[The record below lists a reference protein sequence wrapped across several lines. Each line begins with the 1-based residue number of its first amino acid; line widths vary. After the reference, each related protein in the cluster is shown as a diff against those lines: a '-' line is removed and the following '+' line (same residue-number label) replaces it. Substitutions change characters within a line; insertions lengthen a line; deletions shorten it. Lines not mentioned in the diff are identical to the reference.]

1 MEKGQDKLKRNLS
14 EKVMLQKSSK
24 KGSNGGRGS
33 NHDRSAKKN
42 RFLVTVNVLGSA
54 GPIRFVVN
62 EDDPVSAIIQT
73 SLKNYSREGRLPAL
87 GTDVNGF
94 LLHGIGQSDAL
105 KPDESI
111 GSVGGRNF
119 VLCKKQMHP
128 QMTEARSEMVSQ
140 KGGKNWKA
148 WLNKSFSFKVLSN

>member
-1 MEKGQDKLKRNLS
+1 MEKGQEKLKRNLS

-24 KGSNGGRGS
+24 EGNNGGGSNDRGS
-33 NHDRSAKKN
+33 VKKN

-62 EDDPVSAIIQT
+62 EDDPVSAVIQT
-73 SLKNYSREGRLPAL
+73 SLKNYAREGRLPAL
-87 GTDVNGF
+87 GTDINGF
-94 LLHGIGQSDAL
+94 LLHGIAQSDAL
-105 KPDESI
+105 KPDERI
-111 GSVGGRNF
+111 GSVEGRNF

-128 QMTEARSEMVSQ
+128 QMTEARSEMVSR